1 MEILDRGTFLDSMI
15 DESPNAMWISDA
27 RGILIRINRACCDLL
42 RIAPADVIGRYN
54 ILEDNIVAAQGGM
67 PLVRSVFEQGTTV
80 SFELD
85 YDTARLQIVPIGKP
99 TRVMLKVTIFAIHDA
114 RGRVTNAVVQ
124 HVDLTEQRKAEA
136 ALQESA
142 STLEGA
148 LSSMT
153 DAVFISDVD
162 GRFTHFNEAYATFH
176 RFRTPAECPKTLAG
190 YLALLEVFLGKGV
203 PAPPQRWAVP
213 RALRGETASN
223 VEYTLRRRDTG
234 ETWIGC
240 FSFGPIRD
248 RGGTIVGSVVVARD
262 VTESRRSE
270 SALQESEQRF
280 RALVDGA
287 PEGIFVQS
295 DGRITFVNPSMVSLL
310 GAKRP
315 EDLLGAQF
323 MTWVAPEYR
332 DLVSE
337 RVRQQRETGQAV
349 PPAEQDYLR
358 IDGSRVPVEVT
369 AVALPFQGS
378 GAHLVF
384 VRDRTA
390 RRNAAAAQESL
401 RSQLLQ
407 AQKMESIGRLAAGV
421 AHDFNNILMVQKGYC
436 EVIKRSLKGDDPL
449 CQHLLEI
456 ERAAD
461 RAAALTQQLLAFSRK
476 QALAPR
482 NIDLNVLVTN
492 LDQMLR
498 RLIGEDIELLTVST
512 PRPAIVRADPG
523 QVEQV
528 LVNLAV
534 NARDA
539 MPDGGKLTIEVAE
552 VDLDETYADSHVGVI
567 PGGHVMLAVSDT
579 GCGMDEEV
587 KRHLFEPFFTT
598 KGEGHGTG
606 LGLSTVY
613 GIVQQSGGSVWV
625 YSEPSRGTTFKVYLP
640 RVDAAPAPLP
650 AEETA
655 PIHGNGELVLV
666 IEDEPALRGLAK
678 LVIERLGYRV
688 VAAENGGAALIR
700 VEEEGLRP
708 DVILTDVV
716 MPGMNGRVLVERLSR
731 TLPSVK
737 VIYMSGYTD
746 DAVLHHGIHHTGV
759 GFLQKPFSIS
769 DLAAALEAAFDS
781 R

>member
-1 MEILDRGTFLDSMI
+1 MEIQDPGTFLDSMI

-42 RIAPADVIGRYN
+42 RIAPADVIGRYS
-54 ILEDNIVAAQGGM
+54 IFEDNIVARQGRM
-67 PLVRSVFEQGTTV
+67 PLVRSVFEQGRTV

-85 YDTARLQIVPIGKP
+85 YDTAGLQTVAIGRP
-99 TRVMLKVTIFAIHDA
+99 TRVTLKVTIFAIHDA
-114 RGRVTNAVVQ
+114 SGKVTNAVIQ
-124 HVDLTEQRKAEA
+124 HVDLTEQRRAEA

-153 DAVFISDVD
+153 DAVFVCDLD
-162 GRFTHFNEAYATFH
+162 GRFTHFNAACAVFH
-176 RFRTPAECPKTLAG
+176 RLKNTAECPKTLAG
-190 YLALLEVFLGKGV
+190 YLALLEVFLDNGV
-203 PAPPQRWAVP
+203 TAPLERWPVP

-223 VEYTLRRRDTG
+223 VEYTLRRRDAG
-234 ETWIGC
+234 ETWVASY
-240 FSFGPIRD
+240 SFAPIRNRD
-248 RGGTIVGSVVVARD
+248 GAIVGAVVVGRD
-262 VTESRRSE
+262 ITERKRSE
-270 SALQESEQRF
+270 AALQESEQRF

-287 PEGIFVQS
+287 PDGIYVQS
-295 DGRITFVNPSMVSLL
+295 DGRVTFVNPSMVSLL
-310 GAKRP
+310 GAKGP

-332 DLVSE
+332 DFVSA
-337 RVRQQRETGQAV
+337 RIRKQRETGQAAL
-349 PPAEQDYLR
+349 PAEQDYLR
-358 IDGSRVPVEVT
+358 LDGSRVPVEVT
-369 AVALPFQGS
+369 AVPLPFP
-378 GAHLVF
+378 GAPVHLVF

-390 RRNAAAAQESL
+390 RLEGAAAQESL

-407 AQKMESIGRLAAGV
+407 AQKMESIGRLAGGV

-436 EVIKRSLKGDDPL
+436 EIIKHSLKSDDPL
-449 CQHLLEI
+449 CRHLLEI
-456 ERAAD
+456 ENAAD

-498 RLIGEDIELLTVST
+498 RLIGEDVELLTVGA

-552 VDLDETYADSHVGVI
+552 VDLDQTYADSHVGVT

-579 GCGMDEEV
+579 GFGMDEEIM
-587 KRHLFEPFFTT
+587 RHLFEPFFTT
-598 KGEGHGTG
+598 KGEGRGTG

-613 GIVQQSGGSVWV
+613 GIVRQSGGSVWV
-625 YSEPSRGTTFKVYLP
+625 SSEPSKGTTFKVYLP

-650 AEETA
+650 PEEAA
-655 PIHGNGELVLV
+655 PIPGNGELVLV
-666 IEDEPALRGLAK
+666 IEDEQALRGLAG

-716 MPGMNGRVLVERLSR
+716 MPGMNGRVLVERLRR

-746 DAVLHHGIHHTGV
+746 DAVLHHGIHHAGV

-769 DLAAALEAAFDS
+769 DLAAALKTAFRDP
-781 R
+781 